1 MGVESSAGAQIKERM
16 HPANFHNDQVGCKS
30 RT

>member
-16 HPANFHNDQVGCKS
+16 PPANFHNDQLTKS
-30 RT
+30 SAN